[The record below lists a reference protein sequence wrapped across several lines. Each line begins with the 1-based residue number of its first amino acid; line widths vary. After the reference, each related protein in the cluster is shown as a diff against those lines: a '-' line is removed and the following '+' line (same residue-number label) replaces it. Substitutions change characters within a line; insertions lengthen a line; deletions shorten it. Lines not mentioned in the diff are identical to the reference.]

1 MELFHKQG
9 PGRPAGPGVEK
20 NLEKRLCNVPDPAGP
35 DITKVRERQFGNVEE
50 ASESAGGESVRRCE
64 PWKEAV
70 EKLYKEMYP
79 ALRVYALRVMEDA
92 ALAEEAI
99 QDAFCIACARRKQ
112 FLSSPNPQGWIML
125 TLKHVMQNMLRT
137 QAKLKTLLSLEAWE
151 GVPAGTPEMISVDLL
166 FSDLSES
173 EDFQLLKRIALDRCT
188 MLELAEE
195 LGISVEACKKRVQRA
210 RKRLQKKLKA

>member
-1 MELFHKQG
+1 M
-9 PGRPAGPGVEK
+9 
-20 NLEKRLCNVPDPAGP
+20 KRN
-35 DITKVRERQFGNVEE
+35 
-50 ASESAGGESVRRCE
+50 E
-64 PWKEAV
+64 PWKESV

-79 ALRVYALRVMEDA
+79 VLHVYALRVMEDA

-99 QDAFCIACARRKQ
+99 QDAFCIACARREQ
-112 FLSSPNPQGWIML
+112 FLTSPNPQGWIML

-137 QAKLKTLLSLEAWE
+137 QAKLKTLLSLEQGE
-151 GVPAGTPEMISVDLL
+151 SLPAGMPELVSVDLL
-166 FSDLSES
+166 FGDLSGS
-173 EDFQLLKRIALDRCT
+173 EDFRLLKRIALDRCT